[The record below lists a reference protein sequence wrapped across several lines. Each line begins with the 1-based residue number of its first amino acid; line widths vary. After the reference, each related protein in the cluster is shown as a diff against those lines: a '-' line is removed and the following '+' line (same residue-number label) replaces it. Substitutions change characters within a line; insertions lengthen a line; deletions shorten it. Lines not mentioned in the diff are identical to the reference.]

1 MLKILLFCA
10 VIVLLALAAL
20 LIFAATR
27 PNRFRIERSVLV
39 NSSPEKIFPLL
50 NDFKQWEAWSP
61 WEKLDPALQRSYSGS
76 TSGVDAVYNWTGN
89 KHVGAGRMEII
100 ESLSATKLV
109 LKLDFSAPFEA
120 HNQVEFVLAKEGEST
135 RLAQAMH
142 GPSPFISKLMG
153 LVFNM
158 DKMVGSK
165 YEEGLAAIKVLAEK

>member
-1 MLKILLFCA
+1 MLKILLFFA

-50 NDFKQWEAWSP
+50 NNFKQWEAWSP
-61 WEKLDPALQRSYSGS
+61 WEKLDPALRRSYSGS
-76 TSGVDAVYNWTGN
+76 ASGVGAVYNWTGN
-89 KHVGAGRMEII
+89 KDVGAGRMEII

-120 HNQVEFVLAKEGEST
+120 HNQVEFVLAKEGEAT

-158 DKMVGSK
+158 DKMVGRK
-165 YEEGLAAIKVLAEK
+165 YEESLAAIKVLAEK